1 MKYFALTLACAGVA
15 LILACGAGHPT
26 IQSLVVSPQDAQAP
40 SPNGEVGFTARGIFA
55 NNDSRELT
63 VADGLEWSTSDNNL
77 ATINNT
83 TGQATCKAP
92 GPVTI
97 TAKAPA
103 DVTLEINNG
112 VHNKSQTVTGT
123 ATLTCL
129 ATP

>member
-1 MKYFALTLACAGVA
+1 MKYVALLMACAGMM
-15 LILACGAGHPT
+15 LFSACGAGHPT
-26 IQSLVVSPQDAQAP
+26 IQSVQVSPQNAQAIAP
-40 SPNGEVGFTARGIFA
+40 DGEVGFTARGIFA

-63 VADGLEWSTSDNNL
+63 AADGLEWSTSDSNV
-77 ATINNT
+77 ADINSI

-92 GPVTI
+92 GTVTI

-123 ATLTCL
+123 ATLVCL